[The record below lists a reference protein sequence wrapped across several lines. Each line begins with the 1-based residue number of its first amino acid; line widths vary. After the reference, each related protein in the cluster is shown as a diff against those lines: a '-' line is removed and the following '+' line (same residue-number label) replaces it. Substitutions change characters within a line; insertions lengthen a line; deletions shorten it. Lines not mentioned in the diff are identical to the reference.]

1 MNHRQL
7 SHKAI
12 GHHAKVRVR
21 IHFLLLSYSIGS
33 NLRWKLKDLE
43 LALNIS
49 ETWMILSFLW
59 VRESLHF
66 ISRKLKTDHFELL
79 NYKGGEKWKKLLQ
92 SKKEPTNFFLFLL
105 VTLLSETKLS
115 GCSTAVEHMPHD
127 RVFVGS
133 YQTGYQAFFSCY
145 GSSNVSLT
153 KKVDDL
159 LHCQRQKSS
168 NLGLQFFCKR
178 LVEAGF

>member
-1 MNHRQL
+1 
-7 SHKAI
+7 
-12 GHHAKVRVR
+12 
-21 IHFLLLSYSIGS
+21 
-33 NLRWKLKDLE
+33 
-43 LALNIS
+43 
-49 ETWMILSFLW
+49 MILSFLW

-133 YQTGYQAFFSCY
+133 YQTGYRAFFSFY
-145 GSSNVSLT
+145 GFKNVFLT
-153 KKVDDL
+153 KKWMPCYTVTGKAGSNFG
-159 LHCQRQKSS
+159 LH
-168 NLGLQFFCKR
+168 FFVKR
-178 LVEAGF
+178 LVEDLNPGPSDHEPTMLNTRPLSHLNSIWRYSVNDFSSQLLLLWSQDQHRKPYL